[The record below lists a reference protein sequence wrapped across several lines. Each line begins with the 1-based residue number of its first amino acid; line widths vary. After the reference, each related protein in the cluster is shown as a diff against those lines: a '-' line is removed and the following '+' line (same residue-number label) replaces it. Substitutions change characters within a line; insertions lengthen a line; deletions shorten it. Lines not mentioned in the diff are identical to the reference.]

1 MLVYGIYVKA
11 YHMNKLIEIINEEI
25 EEGWGKNLAAGAMMT
40 AATLGG
46 MNASTQN
53 IQQDRQ
59 QPETSIQTPEYST
72 NPRIARMQKIQSD
85 RLFFRVYGTGTSMDE
100 NMAEKIALS
109 DAKKKLAQQMG
120 LGGDVTTMK
129 GMRYEVDDNM
139 MVKGADG
146 QYTVHIM
153 VSMEKPKRR

>member
-1 MLVYGIYVKA
+1 MD
-11 YHMNKLIEIINEEI
+11 KLTQIINEEI

-46 MNASTQN
+46 MNASAQN
-53 IQQDRQ
+53 TQQDRQ

-100 NMAEKIALS
+100 NMAEKKALS
-109 DAKKKLAQQMG
+109 NAKEKLAQQMG
-120 LGGDVTTMK
+120 MRGHEIEMK
-129 GMRYEVDDNM
+129 GMRYEIDDDM
-139 MVKGADG
+139 MVKDVDG

-153 VSMEKPKRR
+153 VSMEKPKR

>member
-1 MLVYGIYVKA
+1 MDRLTQ
-11 YHMNKLIEIINEEI
+11 IIKEEI

-46 MNASTQN
+46 MNASAQNATTQ
-53 IQQDRQ
+53 DAQ
-59 QPETSIQTPEYST
+59 QPEITNTIPQYST

-85 RLFFRVYGTGTSMDE
+85 RLFFRIYGTGTSMDE
-100 NMAEKIALS
+100 NMAEKMALS

-120 LGGDVTTMK
+120 LAGDVTTMK

-139 MVKGADG
+139 LVKGADG
-146 QYTVHIM
+146 QYTCHVM
-153 VSMEKPKRR
+153 VSMEKPKR